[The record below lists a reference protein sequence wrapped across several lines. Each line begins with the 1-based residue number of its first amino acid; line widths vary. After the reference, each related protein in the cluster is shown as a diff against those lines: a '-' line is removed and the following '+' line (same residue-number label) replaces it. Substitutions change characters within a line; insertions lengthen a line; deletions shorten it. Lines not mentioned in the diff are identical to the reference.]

1 MQEPG
6 GGACLRWE
14 QTVWVWDMLPWRGA
28 DTQVERRQ
36 TGRDVDPG
44 PVCPLQWTCPDVKR
58 VKGTWFNLGGVWG
71 SQILVGNSRMQR
83 GGKADRNGMRHA
95 VKQWFSNS
103 SVRQNHPEGLLR
115 PRAGPYAKVS
125 DSGDLEHGLGF
136 TFLTSSQAP
145 VWEHTSKTPGVW
157 EEVWA
162 PDSGEPASG
171 FQHCQIT

>member
-1 MQEPG
+1 MQEPA
-6 GGACLRWE
+6 GGACLRWGK
-14 QTVWVWDMLPWRGA
+14 TVWVWDMLPWRGA

-44 PVCPLQWTCPDVKR
+44 SRVPSAVDVSWHEEGEEDVIQLRRRLRVPNFGWQFEDAERREGRQEWDATCCKTVVLKLQRASESP
-58 VKGTWFNLGGVWG
+58 
-71 SQILVGNSRMQR
+71 R
-83 GGKADRNGMRHA
+83 GLAQTTRWA
-95 VKQWFSNS
+95 
-103 SVRQNHPEGLLR
+103 LR
-115 PRAGPYAKVS
+115 KVS

-145 VWEHTSKTPGVW
+145 VWDHTSKTPGVW